1 MATTSVGGARPRR
14 AASCRPYR
22 LGVLLRVL
30 DPENPSPP
38 DAGDALLTLELPPG
52 RWVPPPMLVRAD
64 LSLFVLSGVLLASRP
79 APRGP
84 RVDLQFPSELVGL
97 DTLPARRW
105 QVISQHPARLAVV
118 AATGLDSLGATP
130 GGTVALL
137 AAGQRQLERARDLH
151 AIVGIQRIEER
162 ITAYFAF
169 LAAQVGVPCDDGGI
183 RIPLTLKQKRIEE
196 ILSAGHTQAT
206 MAFRV
211 LFASGVLEQDGDGWR
226 FTPRRSVPNR
236 SRPALGAAPNSFAG
250 IASNALSQTP
260 VGS

>member
-64 LSLFVLSGVLLASRP
+64 LDLFVLSGVLLASRP

-169 LAAQVGVPCDDGGI
+169 LAAQSACRAMTGDADPAHAQAEADRGDPQRRAHPGDDGLPGVV
-183 RIPLTLKQKRIEE
+183 RERRAR
-196 ILSAGHTQAT
+196 AGRRRVAFHPAT
-206 MAFRV
+206 FGSEP
-211 LFASGVLEQDGDGWR
+211 FA
-226 FTPRRSVPNR
+226 PRARC
-236 SRPALGAAPNSFAG
+236 GAELDCRDCVD
-250 IASNALSQTP
+250 ALS
-260 VGS
+260 